1 MKTTARV
8 FLGLVILGLTT
19 WAALALYF
27 GPLTAAAGAIVLAAS
42 GLVAFV
48 AAVRR
53 QGSWIPIAVFGV
65 LFVAFLVVWGTIRPS
80 NDRDILVCGARRA
93 DRWRVPF
100 VGYDAGDPRGES
112 VEGERKRIS
121 AAPIVPCGQGAI
133 IANCGNGVGVST
145 SVGFGVSGSNIK
157 LRPLAP

>member
-1 MKTTARV
+1 MSMSRSVALTAI
-8 FLGLVILGLTT
+8 LIGITLALVGT
-19 WAALALYF
+19 APALASGSAEDTYRQ
-27 GPLTAAAGAIVLAAS
+27 LTSVEP
-42 GLVAFV
+42 
-48 AAVRR
+48 RCN
-53 QGSWIPIAVFGV
+53 
-65 LFVAFLVVWGTIRPS
+65 RPS